1 MKYKTFVTYAKNFS
15 TDENDGNAF
24 KIYYEV

>member
-1 MKYKTFVTYAKNFS
+1 MKYKTFVTYAKKFS

-24 KIYYEV
+24 KIYYKV

>member
-1 MKYKTFVTYAKNFS
+1 MKYKTFVTYAKKFS

-24 KIYYEV
+24 RIYYEV